1 MNAHFGGY
9 KLKKTAL
16 ILLGAVFL
24 FQLFANNEFISA
36 STYERISK
44 IYGDTARK
52 RVVALNELMVS
63 LKNATEQEKLLRVN
77 DFFNRMTWRDDRDVW
92 GQKDYWATRM
102 EFLGKGS
109 GDCEDFVTAK
119 YFTLKQL
126 GVSTD
131 KLYFTYVK
139 AVEYNQAHMVL
150 SYYET
155 PKSIPLIL
163 DNINSRIKIA
173 TQRKDLI
180 PVYSFNGDSLF
191 LSKQEGLGQAIPGGN
206 KKQNPKWLNLID
218 RMKEDG

>member
-1 MNAHFGGY
+1 MKFGISAGKY
-9 KLKKTAL
+9 KRTFLASAL
-16 ILLGAVFL
+16 FVFAI
-24 FQLFANNEFISA
+24 FAGGEFIKA
-36 STYERISK
+36 STYDK
-44 IYGDTARK
+44 IAKVYGQNAKK

-63 LKNATEQEKLLRVN
+63 LKDATEQEKLVKVN
-77 DFFNRMTWRDDRDVW
+77 DFFNRLQWKDDREVW

-102 EFLGKGS
+102 EFLGKGA

-126 GVSTD
+126 GVSTQ

-139 AVEYNQAHMVL
+139 ALDYNQAHMVL
-150 SYYET
+150 SYYDS
-155 PKSIPLIL
+155 PKSIPLVL
-163 DNINSRIKIA
+163 DNINPNIKIA
-173 TQRKDLI
+173 TQRKDLA

-206 KKQNPKWLNLID
+206 KKQNPKWLNLVD

>member
-1 MNAHFGGY
+1 MKFGISAGKY
-9 KLKKTAL
+9 KGAFLASAL
-16 ILLGAVFL
+16 FVFAI
-24 FQLFANNEFISA
+24 FAGGEFIKA
-36 STYERISK
+36 STYDK
-44 IYGDTARK
+44 IAKVYGQNAQK

-63 LKNATEQEKLLRVN
+63 LKDATEQEKLVKVN
-77 DFFNRMTWRDDRDVW
+77 DFFNRLQWKDDREVW

-102 EFLGKGS
+102 EFLGKGA

-126 GVSTD
+126 GVSTQ

-139 AVEYNQAHMVL
+139 ALDYNQAHMVL
-150 SYYET
+150 SYYDS
-155 PKSIPLIL
+155 PKSIPLVL
-163 DNINSRIKIA
+163 DNINPNIKIA
-173 TQRKDLI
+173 TQRKDLA

-206 KKQNPKWLNLID
+206 KKQNPKWLNLVD

>member
-1 MNAHFGGY
+1 MKFGISAGKY
-9 KLKKTAL
+9 KRAFLASAL
-16 ILLGAVFL
+16 FVFAI
-24 FQLFANNEFISA
+24 FAGGEFIKA
-36 STYERISK
+36 STYDK
-44 IYGDTARK
+44 IAKVYGQNAKK

-63 LKNATEQEKLLRVN
+63 LKDATEQEKLVKVN
-77 DFFNRMTWRDDRDVW
+77 DFFNRLQWKDDREVW

-102 EFLGKGS
+102 EFLGKGA

-126 GVSTD
+126 GVSTQ

-139 AVEYNQAHMVL
+139 ALDYNQAHMVL
-150 SYYET
+150 SYYDS
-155 PKSIPLIL
+155 PKSIPLVL
-163 DNINSRIKIA
+163 DNINPNIKIA
-173 TQRKDLI
+173 TQRNDLA

-206 KKQNPKWLNLID
+206 KKQNPKWLNLVD

>member
-1 MNAHFGGY
+1 MKFGISAGKY
-9 KLKKTAL
+9 KRAFLASAL
-16 ILLGAVFL
+16 FVFAI
-24 FQLFANNEFISA
+24 FAGGEFIKA
-36 STYERISK
+36 STYDK
-44 IYGDTARK
+44 IAKVYGQNAKK

-63 LKNATEQEKLLRVN
+63 LKDATEQEKLVKVN
-77 DFFNRMTWRDDRDVW
+77 DFFNRLQWKDDREVW

-102 EFLGKGS
+102 EFLGKGA

-126 GVSTD
+126 GVSTQ

-139 AVEYNQAHMVL
+139 ALDYNQAHMVL
-150 SYYET
+150 SYYDS
-155 PKSIPLIL
+155 PKSIPLVL
-163 DNINSRIKIA
+163 DNINPNIKIA
-173 TQRKDLI
+173 TQRKDLA

-206 KKQNPKWLNLID
+206 KKQNPKWLNLVD

>member
-1 MNAHFGGY
+1 MSAF
-9 KLKKTAL
+9 
-16 ILLGAVFL
+16 FL
-24 FQLFANNEFISA
+24 FFLFAENEFIKA
-36 STYERISK
+36 STYEKIAK
-44 IYGDTARK
+44 IYGENAKK
-52 RVVALNELMVS
+52 RVIGLNKLMVS
-63 LKNATEQEKLLRVN
+63 LQNSSEQEKLLKVN
-77 DFFNRMTWRDDRDVW
+77 DYFNLLTWKEDQDVW
-92 GQKDYWATRM
+92 GKKDYWATRM
-102 EFLGKGS
+102 EFLGKGA

-126 GVSTD
+126 GISTE

-150 SYYET
+150 SYYDT

-163 DNINSRIKIA
+163 DNINPKIRVA
-173 TQRKDLI
+173 TQRKDLV

-206 KKQNPKWLNLID
+206 KKQNPKWLNLVD

>member
-1 MNAHFGGY
+1 MKFGISAGKY
-9 KLKKTAL
+9 KRAFLASAL
-16 ILLGAVFL
+16 FVFAI
-24 FQLFANNEFISA
+24 FAGGEFIKA
-36 STYERISK
+36 STYDK
-44 IYGDTARK
+44 IAKVYGQNAKK

-63 LKNATEQEKLLRVN
+63 LKEATEQEKLVKVN
-77 DFFNRMTWRDDRDVW
+77 DFFNRLQWKDDREVW

-102 EFLGKGS
+102 EFLGKGA

-126 GVSTD
+126 GVSTQ

-139 AVEYNQAHMVL
+139 ALDYNQAHMVL
-150 SYYET
+150 SYYDS
-155 PKSIPLIL
+155 PKSIPLVL
-163 DNINSRIKIA
+163 DNINPNIKIA
-173 TQRKDLI
+173 TQRKDLA

-206 KKQNPKWLNLID
+206 KKQNPKWLNLVD